1 MIQLLIFPM
10 IQHIFFMHIT
20 TRMIKENDRLIQLK
34 FDEYNK
40 IILKKSMFKSKM
52 TTSHLHKVF

>member
-10 IQHIFFMHIT
+10 IQHICFMHIT

-34 FDEYNK
+34 LDEYNK
-40 IILKKSMFKSKM
+40 KTFDELNI
-52 TTSHLHKVF
+52 